1 MDISM
6 RKILLGAAAVIG
18 LACAVAPAAN
28 AGLNDGVYTETDQQA
43 LIEPVQFYLYGG
55 RHYCWYDDGW
65 HGPGYY
71 WCGYAFRRGFGWGGG
86 FGWHGWG
93 GGHGFHG
100 GGFHGGGFHGGGF
113 HGGGHGGG
121 FHGGGH
127 GGGGF
132 HGGGHGGGGHSGGGH
147 GGGGHGGGGGHHH

>member
-1 MDISM
+1 MDNSM
-6 RKILLGAAAVIG
+6 RKLLLGAVAAIG
-18 LACAVAPAAN
+18 LSCAVAPAAN

-43 LIEPVQFYLYGG
+43 LIEPIQLYVYGG
-55 RHYCWYDDGW
+55 RHYCWYGDGW

-100 GGFHGGGFHGGGF
+100 GGFHGGYHGGGFHGGYHGGSFHGGSHGGGFHGGSHGGGF
-113 HGGGHGGG
+113 HGGGSH
-121 FHGGGH
+121 
-127 GGGGF
+127 
-132 HGGGHGGGGHSGGGH
+132 
-147 GGGGHGGGGGHHH
+147 GGGGHHH